1 MVKAIRDGFIRW
13 GIPTLMAAMPLAVWF
28 NQVRET
34 LRRLGWQTV
43 SLSMSVLVFVLV
55 WFLME
60 LIKSKKK
67 EEGLRNE
74 LEAERNK
81 DITANLEPIPG
92 TGFQKDKRNG
102 QVVCQKCL
110 VEHRMISYMKY
121 NSGGGIAYYHC
132 NGCGWDFDA

>member
-74 LEAERNK
+74 
-81 DITANLEPIPG
+81 T
-92 TGFQKDKRNG
+92 
-102 QVVCQKCL
+102 
-110 VEHRMISYMKY
+110 
-121 NSGGGIAYYHC
+121 
-132 NGCGWDFDA
+132 